1 MLEHTLSTD
10 FVPGSN
16 QRGAV
21 AGANWVFLLPDLAPG
36 TVVWLGTPTPAALR
50 TVAALAGQVTVCGD
64 HEALDA
70 LARVEN
76 SAAVSFVPFANGDA
90 LPCPAASADLVI
102 LAGYRIRQRVGASAA
117 LQAEIARVLASNGA
131 VYYETWAFGGER
143 AARPILKTLHV
154 AGRFW
159 LTPLSGT
166 VHTAV
171 PAHDSITRRTFVQRA
186 LFSPAITV
194 HDLKRASRR
203 IRQRSAGGSAEAP
216 ELSSEDARPGGS
228 GGGLLRRVSTRTLDA
243 LAAYEGQWQRRAWG
257 VQRTGTLLTASGDR
271 LDDAPPAYLRALAQA
286 AGLNLDGYR
295 WGLWAGGQYSS
306 RKLLFF
312 LFEGDD
318 PSPRYLV
325 KMVRDAA
332 FNARLEN
339 EARAL
344 TLLQALTFSR
354 DYPLPQVVFA
364 GHAGGL
370 ALVGQTVIE
379 GAPFLRRTTQRADSS
394 LARAAIEWLTALG
407 AATADP
413 RRTTPAAAAGV
424 LETLFARFQAIYH
437 LPAAERDFLAGQI
450 ARLGEAA
457 GDFPLVFQHG
467 DPGPWNML
475 ATPDGR
481 VALLDWESAEPQGV
495 PLWDLLY
502 FLRSY
507 AINATRAEG
516 IADREAGLAR
526 HLFAESALGR
536 LIVEAVRD
544 YCAQV
549 QLPVQL
555 VEPLYY
561 TCWMHR
567 ALKQSTL
574 LDPARLAQ
582 GPYVRLLAQSIAQRD
597 APTLRALFSVR

>member
-1 MLEHTLSTD
+1 MLERTLSTD

-21 AGANWVFLLPDLAPG
+21 AGANWAFLLPDLALG
-36 TVVWLGTPTPAALR
+36 TVLWLGTPSPGALR
-50 TVAALAGQVTVCGD
+50 TVAALAGRVIVCGD

-70 LARVEN
+70 LTRIEN
-76 SAAVSFVPFANGDA
+76 SAAISFVPFASGEA

-102 LAGYRIRQRVGASAA
+102 LAGHQARQRVGASAA
-117 LQAEIARVLASNGA
+117 LQAEIARVLAPSGA
-131 VYYETWAFGGER
+131 VYYETWTLGSSR
-143 AARPILKTLHV
+143 QARPLLKTLHM

-159 LTPLSGT
+159 LTPLGGT
-166 VHTAV
+166 MHTAV
-171 PAHDSITRRTFVQRA
+171 PADDRITRRTFVQRA
-186 LFSPAITV
+186 LFSPAITI
-194 HDLKRASRR
+194 HSLKRMSRR
-203 IRQRSAGGSAEAP
+203 IRQRTEKGSAGAP
-216 ELSSEDARPGGS
+216 EPSSEDVHPG
-228 GGGLLRRVSTRTLDA
+228 GGGLLRRASTRALST
-243 LAAYEGQWQRRAWG
+243 LAATEGRLLQRAWG
-257 VQRTGTLLTASGDR
+257 VQRTGTLLTASADR
-271 LDDAPPAYLRALAQA
+271 LDGDPPAYLRALARE
-286 AGLNLDGYR
+286 AGLDLDGYR

-318 PSPRYLV
+318 PSPRHLV
-325 KMVRDAA
+325 KMVRAA
-332 FNARLEN
+332 IFNARLEN

-354 DYPLPQVVFA
+354 DYPLPQVTFA

-370 ALVGQTVIE
+370 ALVGQTIIE
-379 GAPFLRRTTQRADSS
+379 GAPFLQRTTLRADCP
-394 LARAAIEWLTALG
+394 LARAAIDWLTALG
-407 AATADP
+407 VATADP
-413 RRTTPAAAAGV
+413 RPVTPAAAAGV

-437 LPAAERDFLAGQI
+437 LPAVERDFLAGQI

-495 PLWDLLY
+495 PLWDLFY
-502 FLRSY
+502 FLRSFVV
-507 AINATRAEG
+507 NAARAESA
-516 IADREAGLAR
+516 ADRETGFAR
-526 HLFAESALGR
+526 HLFAGTELGR
-536 LIVEAVRD
+536 LVVEATRA

-549 QLPVQL
+549 QIPTQL

-582 GPYVRLLAQSIAQRD
+582 GPYVRLLVRSIAERD
-597 APTLRALFSVR
+597 APTLRALFSLR

>member
-1 MLEHTLSTD
+1 MLAHTLSSD

-16 QRGAV
+16 RRGAV
-21 AGANWVFLLPDLAPG
+21 AGANWVFLLPDLALG
-36 TVVWLGTPTPAALR
+36 TVVWLGTPSPAALR
-50 TVAALAGQVTVCGD
+50 TVAALAERVTVCGD
-64 HEALDA
+64 HEALDT
-70 LARVEN
+70 LAQVEN
-76 SAAVSFVPFANGDA
+76 SAAVSFVSFASGDT
-90 LPCPAASADLVI
+90 LPCPTASADLVI
-102 LAGYRIRQRVGASAA
+102 VAGYRMRQRVGASAV
-117 LQAEIARVLASNGA
+117 LQAEIERVLAPNGA
-131 VYYETWAFGGER
+131 VYYETWTFGGR
-143 AARPILKTLHV
+143 RGARPIIKALRATGH
-154 AGRFW
+154 FW

-171 PAHDSITRRTFVQRA
+171 PTHDSVTRRYFVQRA

-194 HDLKRASRR
+194 HGLKRASRR
-203 IRQRSAGGSAEAP
+203 IRQRPEGGSAGAP
-216 ELSSEDARPGGS
+216 EPNSEDARPGGS
-228 GGGLLRRVSTRTLDA
+228 SGGLLRQFSTRTLGA
-243 LAAYEGQWQRRAWG
+243 LAAYEGRLQRRAWG
-257 VQRTGTLLTASGDR
+257 VQRTGTLLTAPDAR
-271 LDDAPPAYLRALAQA
+271 LDEAPPAYLRALAQA

-312 LFEGDD
+312 LFEGND

-379 GAPFLRRTTQRADSS
+379 GAPFLQRTALRTDCS
-394 LARAAIEWLTALG
+394 LARAAIDWLTALG

-413 RRTTPAAAAGV
+413 RQTTSAAAAGV
-424 LETLFARFQAIYH
+424 LETLFARFQAIYN

-481 VALLDWESAEPQGV
+481 VALLDWESAEPQGM

-507 AINATRAEG
+507 AINAARAEG

-526 HLFAESALGR
+526 HLFAESVLGR
-536 LIVEAVRD
+536 LIVDAVRA

-549 QLPVQL
+549 QVPVQL

-582 GPYVRLLAQSIAQRD
+582 GPYVRLLVRSIAERD
-597 APTLRALFSVR
+597 APTLRALFSLR

>member
-16 QRGAV
+16 QHGAV
-21 AGANWVFLLPDLAPG
+21 AGANWAFLLPDLALG
-36 TVVWLGTPTPAALR
+36 TVLWLGTPAPGALR
-50 TVAALAGQVTVCGD
+50 TVIALAGRVTVCGD
-64 HEALDA
+64 HAALDA

-76 SAAVSFVPFANGDA
+76 SAAVSFAPFASGET
-90 LPCPAASADLVI
+90 LPCPDASAGLVI
-102 LAGYRIRQRVGASAA
+102 LAGHQMRQRVGASAA
-117 LQAEIARVLASNGA
+117 LQAEIARVLAPNGA
-131 VYYETWAFGGER
+131 VYYETWTLRRGQP
-143 AARPILKTLHV
+143 ARPILKTLHV

-159 LTPLSGT
+159 LTPLVGT
-166 VHTAV
+166 MHTAV
-171 PAHDSITRRTFVQRA
+171 PAEDRITRRTFVQRA

-194 HDLKRASRR
+194 HSLKRMSRR
-203 IRQRSAGGSAEAP
+203 MRQRSERESAGAP
-216 ELSSEDARPGGS
+216 EPSSNDVRLSGS
-228 GGGLLRRVSTRTLDA
+228 GGGLLRRVSARALHA
-243 LAAYEGQWQRRAWG
+243 LATTEGRLLQRAWG
-257 VQRTGTLLTASGDR
+257 VQRIGTLLAASADR
-271 LDDAPPAYLRALAQA
+271 LGDDPPAYLRALAHE

-312 LFEGDD
+312 LFEGDN

-325 KMVRDAA
+325 KMVRDAT

-354 DYPLPQVVFA
+354 DYSLPQVVFA

-370 ALVGQTVIE
+370 ALVGQTIIE
-379 GAPFLRRTTQRADSS
+379 GTPFLQRTTLRADCP
-394 LARAAIEWLTALG
+394 LAGAAIDWLTALG

-413 RRTTPAAAAGV
+413 RPVTPVAAAGV
-424 LETLFARFQAIYH
+424 LETLFARFQAIYA

-475 ATPDGR
+475 VTPDGR
-481 VALLDWESAEPQGV
+481 VALLDWESAEPRGV
-495 PLWDLLY
+495 PLWDLFY

-507 AINATRAEG
+507 AVNAARAEG
-516 IADREAGLAR
+516 FADRETGLAR
-526 HLFAESALGR
+526 YLFAESALGH
-536 LIVEAVRD
+536 LVVEVTRA

-549 QLPVQL
+549 QVPTQL
-555 VEPLYY
+555 IEPLYY

-582 GPYVRLLAQSIAQRD
+582 GPYVRLLMRSIAERD
-597 APTLRALFSVR
+597 APTLRALFSLR